1 MRAHRRFLAALF
13 AAVTLALPAATAAAT
28 GSLTATGSGT
38 ASCPYGT
45 AWDNVQHRC
54 L

>member
-13 AAVTLALPAATAAAT
+13 AAVTLALPAATAAAA
-28 GSLTATGSGT
+28 GSMTAT
-38 ASCPYGT
+38 AACPYGT

-54 L
+54 I